1 MPQPPSSNARRLWP
15 VRVRRR
21 QASEYL
27 REQHGITLSPATL
40 AKLAVVGGGPPFR
53 KDGPFPL
60 YDIDSLDV
68 FAAARLGP
76 LRASTSEGGRGAA

>member
-1 MPQPPSSNARRLWP
+1 MSQPSTTNPRHLWP

-21 QASEYL
+21 QASDYL
-27 REQHGITLSPATL
+27 RERHGITLSPATL

-76 LRASTSEGGRGAA
+76 LRASTSECGRGA